1 MILRTH
7 LVRALSASCAV
18 LLLAAPLTARA
29 ADPAPPARV
38 PGAVPAPAPAAV
50 PPAGTPSGPTGASVS
65 STIHPGDTLAINVY
79 GEQPTT
85 VVVQADGTIQHPLA
99 GRVLVGGLTVPEA
112 HDSLVAALRKY
123 IKRPVVTLA
132 IQQQG
137 QITVT
142 VLGNVKN
149 PGKYQMRSGSRLSDA
164 VAAGGG
170 LATIGLKDP
179 LARVQQSNGAMQTA
193 NVQKLQRDGDPT
205 QNLDLD
211 DGAYVYISGAETIRV
226 QVIGAVSRPGNV
238 EVGEGDRLSMALAR
252 AGAEA
257 SARSDLSRVY
267 LTRTDPATGK
277 TTPSYEINVYNALQR
292 GDQRY
297 DPILQAND
305 KIWIPEAR
313 SLSAGAIGIF
323 SILGRLLGL

>member
-1 MILRTH
+1 MTPRTH
-7 LVRALSASCAV
+7 LARALSAASAA
-18 LLLAAPLTARA
+18 LLLATSPLAARA
-29 ADPAPPARV
+29 ADIVPPA
-38 PGAVPAPAPAAV
+38 APAAAPATV
-50 PPAGTPSGPTGASVS
+50 PPLAPPTSATGVSVS
-65 STIHPGDTLAINVY
+65 STVHPGDTLAINVY
-79 GEQPTT
+79 GEQPFTA
-85 VVVQADGTIQHPLA
+85 VVQADGTIQHPLA
-99 GRVLVGGLTVPEA
+99 GRVLVGGLSVPEA

-123 IKRPVVTLA
+123 IKKPSVTLA

-137 QITVT
+137 QINVT

-149 PGKYQMRSGSRLSDA
+149 PGKYQIRSGGRLSDA

-170 LATIGLKDP
+170 LATIGLHDP
-179 LARVQQSNGAMQTA
+179 IARVQQSNGSMTSA
-193 NVQKLQRDGDPT
+193 NVQRLLRDGDPT

-211 DGAYVYISGAETIRV
+211 EGAYVYISGAETIRV

-257 SARSDLSRVY
+257 SAKSDLSRVY
-267 LTRTDPATGK
+267 LTRTDPVTGK
-277 TTPSYEINVYNALQR
+277 TSPSYEINVYNALQR

-313 SLSAGAIGIF
+313 SLSAGAIGIL
-323 SILGRLLGL
+323 SILGRLVGL

>member
-1 MILRTH
+1 MIVRTH
-7 LVRALSASCAV
+7 LARALSAASAA
-18 LLLAAPLTARA
+18 LLLATSPLAAWA
-29 ADPAPPARV
+29 ADAIPSA
-38 PGAVPAPAPAAV
+38 APAAAPATV
-50 PPAGTPSGPTGASVS
+50 PPLAPPTSATGVSVS
-65 STIHPGDTLAINVY
+65 STVHPGDTLAINVY
-79 GEQPTT
+79 GEQPFTA
-85 VVVQADGTIQHPLA
+85 VVQADGTIQHPLA
-99 GRVLVGGLTVPEA
+99 GRVLVGGLSVPEA

-123 IKRPVVTLA
+123 IKKPSVTLA

-137 QITVT
+137 QINVT

-149 PGKYQMRSGSRLSDA
+149 PGKYLIRSGGRLSDA

-170 LATIGLKDP
+170 LATISLHDP
-179 LARVQQSNGAMQTA
+179 IARVQQSNGSMTSA
-193 NVQKLQRDGDPT
+193 NVQRLLRDGDPT

-211 DGAYVYISGAETIRV
+211 EGAYVYISGAEMIRV

-238 EVGEGDRLSMALAR
+238 EVSEGDRLSMALAR

-257 SARSDLSRVY
+257 SAKSDLSRVY

-313 SLSAGAIGIF
+313 SLSVGAIGIL
-323 SILGRLLGL
+323 SILGRLVGL